1 MISFIVKL
9 FRKPS
14 ARTLAQIELEEARR
28 QLLVAQ
34 TRYDYSKSQVEF
46 LEACILRLETTVM
59 MPERV

>member
-1 MISFIVKL
+1 MTSSIVKL

-34 TRYDYSKSQVEF
+34 TRYDYAKSQVDF
-46 LEACILRLETTVM
+46 HQACIKRLEAIMRC
-59 MPERV
+59 PEDE